1 MNNSIKSDG
10 SQHLKILISAYA
22 CRPNMGSEPG
32 VGWNTVVELAK
43 YHQVWVLTR
52 EDNRAAIAAELEQ
65 NPIPGL
71 QFIYC
76 EPPRWICWWK
86 PTQLPHYYFWQL
98 SAYLKARELNS
109 EIGFD
114 IAHHVTYV
122 RYSTPSF
129 LCLLPVPLIWGPVGG
144 GESAPPAFWKDFS
157 WRGKVY
163 EILRGLAHRI
173 GEIDPFTRLTARRS
187 ILVRATTEDTA
198 KRLYQMQAVNVEVFS
213 ESGISNEEI
222 EHLAHCAIPKSSP
235 VRFIS
240 MARLLHWKGL
250 HLGVRAFAM
259 ADLPD
264 DTEYWILGEGP
275 EKDRLQTLAA
285 ELNVAQRVKFWGRL
299 SREETLSKLSECHV
313 LLHPSLHDS
322 GGWVCLEA
330 MAAGRPVIC
339 LDLGGPAVQVTEEAG
354 IKITAQNPEQTVSS
368 LAEAISCLAKDSELR
383 SRLGKAG
390 QKRVRENFSWE
401 KKGRDL
407 VKLYETILTQHSTQ
421 EVYTSNLR

>member
-1 MNNSIKSDG
+1 MKKSG
-10 SQHLKILISAYA
+10 IEPLKILISAYA
-22 CRPNMGSEPG
+22 CMPNMGSEPG

-52 EDNRAAIAAELEQ
+52 ENNQSPIEAELAQ
-65 NPIPGL
+65 NPIPGIN
-71 QFIYC
+71 FIYC
-76 EPPRWICWWK
+76 EPPRWACWWK
-86 PTQLPHYYFWQL
+86 AGQLPHYYWWQL
-98 SAYLKARELNS
+98 SAYLKARQLNS

-114 IAHHVTYV
+114 VVHHLTYV

-129 LCLLPVPLIWGPVGG
+129 LSLLPVPFIWGPVGG
-144 GESAPPAFWKDFS
+144 GETAPSAFWQDFS
-157 WRGKVY
+157 WQGKVY
-163 EILRGLAHRI
+163 EILRALAHRI

-213 ESGISNEEI
+213 ESGISQDEI
-222 EHLAHCAIPKSSP
+222 EHLARYPQPLSSP

-250 HLGVRAFAM
+250 HLGIRAFAL

-275 EKDRLQTLAA
+275 EKERLQALAA
-285 ELNVAQRVKFWGRL
+285 ELNVTERVKFWGRL
-299 SREETLSKLSECHV
+299 SRDQTLSKLSECHV

-339 LDLGGPAVQVTEEAG
+339 LDLGGPSVQVTPEVG
-354 IKITAQNPEQTVSS
+354 VKIPAQNPEQTVSS
-368 LAEAISCLAKDSELR
+368 LAEAISYLAKDAELR
-383 SRLGKAG
+383 SRLGQAG
-390 QKRVRENFSWE
+390 QKRVQEHFSWE
-401 KKGRDL
+401 NKGRHL
-407 VKLYETILTQHSTQ
+407 IKLYEKITTQKPNQ
-421 EVYTSNLR
+421 EALHF